1 MLPRRTALRM
11 APRDRTLPWPRQ
23 VPASV
28 AWRMRSAPR
37 SWRAIVV
44 AFVGLPADS
53 ALQRH
58 IAGHAAR
65 LGKSMKVRA
74 RVTGFD
80 AVCRMV
86 EAGAGIGIVPEAS
99 ASRCRPSMRIESVR
113 LSDPW
118 ASRRLAICA
127 RDLRSLPTGA
137 LRLVAHLRAAA
148 PPAS

>member
-1 MLPRRTALRM
+1 M
-11 APRDRTLPWPRQ
+11 
-23 VPASV
+23 PAEKGQWFLEIQSGANFARKQSV
-28 AWRMRSAPR
+28 
-37 SWRAIVV
+37 IITQNKVT
-44 AFVGLPADS
+44 DS

-99 ASRCRPSMRIESVR
+99 AARCRPSMRIESVR